1 MELHREVFDAHLLLM
16 QLLGEAQFD
25 LQDAGYGVQNI
36 DRLEDGVTLDTDA
49 AMLKRVLDNLVSNI
63 KKYAD
68 RELPV
73 VFLTEKKD
81 EGVTVTVSNG
91 VSGRR
96 GGTESTKI
104 GLRTCEKILSALGGS
119 FSTSRDEAHFA
130 AEFTLPVKQE

>member
-1 MELHREVFDAHLLLM
+1 
-16 QLLGEAQFD
+16 
-25 LQDAGYGVQNI
+25 
-36 DRLEDGVTLDTDA
+36 
-49 AMLKRVLDNLVSNI
+49 MLKRVLDNLVSNI

-81 EGVTVTVSNG
+81 GGVTVSNG